1 MMIAARLFIPYSGF
15 VFIRKTQTKAG
26 NKDFY
31 FTYRLAQNVRDGQ
44 RIRQQTLLNLGTHF
58 EIEESDWTLLGSR
71 ILQLLKKDSTLF
83 ALQCSETVEARA
95 NYLFEKLTDR
105 EAQLVAKGSGIVTA

>member
-1 MMIAARLFIPYSGF
+1 MIAARLFIPYSGF

-26 NKDFY
+26 NKDPY

-71 ILQLLKKDSTLF
+71 ILLLLKKH
-83 ALQCSETVEARA
+83 
-95 NYLFEKLTDR
+95 
-105 EAQLVAKGSGIVTA
+105 